1 MVSGKACFH
10 SGCLIFE
17 VRRGYPLEGKLFSEK
32 KKHLLIKK
40 FRVSSNGQNLE
51 GWSLGMGVYY

>member
-10 SGCLIFE
+10 SSCLISE
-17 VRRGYPLEGKLFSEK
+17 VRRGYPLGGKSFSE

-40 FRVSSNGQNLE
+40 FRVSTNGQNLE